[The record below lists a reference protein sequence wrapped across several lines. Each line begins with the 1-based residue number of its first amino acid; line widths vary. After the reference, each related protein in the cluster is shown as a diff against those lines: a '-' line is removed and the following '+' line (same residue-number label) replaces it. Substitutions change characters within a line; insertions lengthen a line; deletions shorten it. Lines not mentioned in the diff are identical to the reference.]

1 MNVKKIMTVL
11 VVTLFAMSS
20 MAFAARGGAKISA
33 PKAAPSISTSK
44 NAPAASS
51 PSTKEYTPSKD
62 AKSLSKDAPTTGT
75 GAAASA
81 AAKSSS
87 PWGGMMRNIGLLAG
101 GMMLGSLLG
110 SMFGMGSGLFADIL
124 GLLMNVVLI
133 GAVFMIGRL
142 LWNKLRGRNSGA
154 GTNPYRS
161 QSAAPPAD
169 RREDVVD
176 VTPRQTGD
184 SSYDSKRK
192 ADEYRNR

>member
-1 MNVKKIMTVL
+1 MNVKNNDGFSGDFVCDVIDGICCPWWRQDIGTK
-11 VVTLFAMSS
+11 
-20 MAFAARGGAKISA
+20 GSA
-33 PKAAPSISTSK
+33 EHFHIKEMLRR
-44 NAPAASS
+44 ASS

-124 GLLMNVVLI
+124 GMLMNVVLI

-142 LWNKLRGRNSGA
+142 LWNKLRDAIQVQARTVSESGVSGA
-154 GTNPYRS
+154 SG
-161 QSAAPPAD
+161 
-169 RREDVVD
+169 
-176 VTPRQTGD
+176 
-184 SSYDSKRK
+184 
-192 ADEYRNR
+192 

>member
-1 MNVKKIMTVL
+1 
-11 VVTLFAMSS
+11 
-20 MAFAARGGAKISA
+20 
-33 PKAAPSISTSK
+33 
-44 NAPAASS
+44 
-51 PSTKEYTPSKD
+51 
-62 AKSLSKDAPTTGT
+62 
-75 GAAASA
+75 
-81 AAKSSS
+81 
-87 PWGGMMRNIGLLAG
+87 MRNIGLLAG

-161 QSAAPPAD
+161 QAAAPRGE
-169 RREDVVD
+169 RREDVID
-176 VTPRQTGD
+176 VTPRRSAD

>member
-1 MNVKKIMTVL
+1 MKKLLI
-11 VVTLFAMSS
+11 S
-20 MAFAARGGAKISA
+20 GAKGRMGQMIASQAAGHGFTVVGGIDRAERLDGDFPIVRDFSRVEADADALIDFSA
-33 PKAAPSISTSK
+33 P
-44 NAPAASS
+44 
-51 PSTKEYTPSKD
+51 
-62 AKSLSKDAPTTGT
+62 
-75 GAAASA
+75 
-81 AAKSSS
+81 
-87 PWGGMMRNIGLLAG
+87 
-101 GMMLGSLLG
+101 MMLGSLLG

-161 QSAAPPAD
+161 QAAAPRGE
-169 RREDVVD
+169 RREDVID
-176 VTPRQTGD
+176 VTPRRSAD

>member
-62 AKSLSKDAPTTGT
+62 AKSLSKDAPTAG
-75 GAAASA
+75 AASA
-81 AAKSSS
+81 ASAAKSSS

-161 QSAAPPAD
+161 QSAPPPAD
-169 RREDVVD
+169 RREDVID
-176 VTPRQTGD
+176 VTPRRTGD

>member
-62 AKSLSKDAPTTGT
+62 AKSLSKDAPTAGT
-75 GAAASA
+75 ASAAS

-161 QSAAPPAD
+161 QAAAPRGE
-169 RREDVVD
+169 RREDVID
-176 VTPRQTGD
+176 VTPRRSAD

>member
-62 AKSLSKDAPTTGT
+62 AKSLSKDAPTAGT
-75 GAAASA
+75 ASAAS

-161 QSAAPPAD
+161 QAAAPRGE
-169 RREDVVD
+169 RREDVID
-176 VTPRQTGD
+176 VTPRLSAD

>member
-1 MNVKKIMTVL
+1 MNAKKIMTVL

-62 AKSLSKDAPTTGT
+62 AKSLSKDAPTTG
-75 GAAASA
+75 AASA
-81 AAKSSS
+81 ASAAKSSS

-169 RREDVVD
+169 RREDVID
-176 VTPRQTGD
+176 VTPRRTED

>member
-51 PSTKEYTPSKD
+51 PSTKEYTPSND
-62 AKSLSKDAPTTGT
+62 AKSLSKDAPTAGT
-75 GAAASA
+75 ASAAS

-101 GMMLGSLLG
+101 GMMLGSLLSG
-110 SMFGMGSGLFADIL
+110 MLGMGGGMMSDVL
-124 GLLMNVVLI
+124 GLLMNIALAGI
-133 GAVFMIGRL
+133 VFMLIRA
-142 LWNKLRGRNSGA
+142 LWR
-154 GTNPYRS
+154 
-161 QSAAPPAD
+161 
-169 RREDVVD
+169 
-176 VTPRQTGD
+176 
-184 SSYDSKRK
+184 
-192 ADEYRNR
+192 